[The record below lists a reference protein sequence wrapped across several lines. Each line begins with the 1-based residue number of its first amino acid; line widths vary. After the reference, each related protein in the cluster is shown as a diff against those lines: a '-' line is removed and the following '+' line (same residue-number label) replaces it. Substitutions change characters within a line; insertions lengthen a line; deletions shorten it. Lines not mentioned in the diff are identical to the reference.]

1 MARVVPT
8 GLEEPWM
15 RKYRVVV
22 FCLLVPLATGCA
34 LKEVRSKTKVGPEFR
49 HRGSNRTDSDRWTA
63 QQGIEFKWDKGIS
76 TGLTYRRRDTDDGSG
91 DNDNGVWF
99 DVSFP
104 IWKAKKRQDNTAERM
119 AELERR
125 VAELE
130 RRLQEEIGHPRMSGT
145 G

>member
-1 MARVVPT
+1 MARKVRT
-8 GLEEPWM
+8 ASEEHWM
-15 RKYRVVV
+15 KKHRVVV
-22 FCLLVPLATGCA
+22 LCLLVPLTASCA

-49 HRGSNRTDSDRWTA
+49 HRGSTRTNSDRWTA

-76 TGLTYRRRDTDDGSG
+76 TGLTYRRRDTDDGAG

-130 RRLQEEIGHPRMSGT
+130 RLLQEEIGHTR
-145 G
+145 